1 MKTIYRRERDFVVCN
16 TIGVCALTR
25 KAFVDEVF
33 SIPTTPICATVDLIG
48 VPAVISAREN
58 EAYAKMYEEASVAA
72 IDGMPIV
79 KMGLKKGF
87 VCERCAAPDIM
98 GLVFEE
104 SIKRNKTHYFYG
116 GNDEDVLK
124 KLRTNLERKY
134 EGIRIV
140 GMYSP
145 PFRNLSD
152 EEDKKICNEINRLR
166 PDFIWVGIGAP
177 KQEKWMQGHREKIQG
192 AVMLG
197 VGAGFNFFAGTL
209 KKAPAWMENAS
220 LEWLYR
226 LVKEPKRLWK
236 RYILGGIKFLYYYAE
251 SSIKDKRTTNQ

>member
-1 MKTIYRRERDFVVCN
+1 MNTIYRKERDFIVCN

-25 KAFVDEVF
+25 KAFMDEVF
-33 SIPTTPICATVDLIG
+33 SVPTNPICATVDFIG
-48 VPAVISAREN
+48 IPAIISAREN
-58 EAYAKMYEEASVAA
+58 EEYARIYEKATVAA

-79 KMGLKKGF
+79 KMGLKKGYT
-87 VCERCAAPDIM
+87 CERCAGPDIM

-104 SIKRNKTHYFYG
+104 GIKRNKTHYFYG
-116 GNDEDVLK
+116 GKDKDVLR
-124 KLRTNLERKY
+124 KLKANLEQKY
-134 EGIRIV
+134 DGIRIV

-145 PFRNLSD
+145 PFRNLTD
-152 EEDKKICNEINRLR
+152 EEDKKICDEINQVK

-177 KQEKWMQGHREKIQG
+177 KQEKWMQEHREKIQG

-226 LVKEPKRLWK
+226 LTKEPKRLWK

-251 SSIKDKRTTNQ
+251 SSIKSKKSIN